1 MPAISRKNDSVM
13 SPDGSG
19 RDCAYAMETTVDEVN
34 SNGVF
39 ANSILVV
46 VSGNKIAPHNKG
58 GCDPDESTL
67 SSQSSKVFIGGKGVG
82 RIGDQYGDNTITQGS
97 INVFAG

>member
-1 MPAISRKNDSVM
+1 MSAISRKGDTVM

-19 RDCAYAMETTVDEVN
+19 RDCAYAVSTVVDEC
-34 SNGVF
+34 NGSSVF
-39 ANSILVV
+39 ANGILVV
-46 VSGNKIAPHNKG
+46 VKGNRVGAHNRG

-67 SSQSSKVFIGGKGVG
+67 SECSSKVFIGGQGVG
-82 RIGDQYGDNTITQGS
+82 RIGDKYGDNTVTQGS